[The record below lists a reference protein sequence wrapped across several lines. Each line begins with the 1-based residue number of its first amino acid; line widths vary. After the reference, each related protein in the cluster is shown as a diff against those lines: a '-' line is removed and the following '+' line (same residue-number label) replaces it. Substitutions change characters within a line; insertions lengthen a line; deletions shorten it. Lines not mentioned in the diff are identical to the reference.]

1 MSRKVYVYDL
11 ETLPDLFTA
20 TFLDRDS
27 DETVIFHSNQDDY
40 IKNMLS
46 FLNNR
51 VQGLIG
57 YNCIA
62 FDGQI
67 IQDIYLGICKT
78 PREIWHRADFHIKNE
93 RNHYYT
99 LFIKH
104 LDLYLVN
111 HYNNKNR
118 RTSLKWCEFGMRMI
132 NIEDMPVTTDVN
144 AILSYNLNDCIA
156 TKKLYQLCKPLIQLR
171 KELTVSYGIDFMNSS
186 DSSIGSELLLELFC
200 KFTGNNKRSISKLRT
215 PRHKID
221 IKEIIFPNIAF
232 QCNEFNE
239 ALNIFKRGYIIPGGD
254 TPLFSVNFKD
264 IKYTFAAGGLHG
276 SLLST
281 TIKADDD
288 YIILDCDVIS
298 MYPRIMIEYI
308 LYPEHLDESFISI
321 LRDNIVNVRVLEKK
335 KPKKEQNKVI
345 VDGYK
350 LAANATYG

>member
-20 TFLDRDS
+20 TFLDRDT
-27 DETVIFHSNQDDY
+27 DETVVFHSNQDDY

-46 FLNNR
+46 FLNTK

-118 RTSLKWCEFGMRMI
+118 RTSLKWCEF
-132 NIEDMPVTTDVN
+132 
-144 AILSYNLNDCIA
+144 
-156 TKKLYQLCKPLIQLR
+156 
-171 KELTVSYGIDFMNSS
+171 
-186 DSSIGSELLLELFC
+186 
-200 KFTGNNKRSISKLRT
+200 
-215 PRHKID
+215 
-221 IKEIIFPNIAF
+221 
-232 QCNEFNE
+232 
-239 ALNIFKRGYIIPGGD
+239 
-254 TPLFSVNFKD
+254 
-264 IKYTFAAGGLHG
+264 
-276 SLLST
+276 
-281 TIKADDD
+281 
-288 YIILDCDVIS
+288 
-298 MYPRIMIEYI
+298 
-308 LYPEHLDESFISI
+308 
-321 LRDNIVNVRVLEKK
+321 
-335 KPKKEQNKVI
+335 
-345 VDGYK
+345 
-350 LAANATYG
+350 